1 MELPPSLV
9 LTNSE
14 PDIEGVFVFEHGE
27 LMSST
32 IDVSIDESPPSP
44 DRTSSLAIAPAR
56 CWMSTTRE
64 KQRKAKLRR
73 RRPGNMMAIQEEQ
86 HEVFL
91 LEP

>member
-1 MELPPSLV
+1 MV

-44 DRTSSLAIAPAR
+44 ERKNSTSSLTITPAR

>member
-44 DRTSSLAIAPAR
+44 ERNIVAPNSA
-56 CWMSTTRE
+56 ST
-64 KQRKAKLRR
+64 
-73 RRPGNMMAIQEEQ
+73 
-86 HEVFL
+86 L
-91 LEP
+91 LDEHHA